1 MKGVSLFGAIFCGM
15 AAAVCMS
22 SGNYGLT
29 IVNVLL
35 CGVNCMNFQLFG
47 E

>member
-1 MKGVSLFGAIFCGM
+1 MKGVFLFGAIFCGM

-22 SGNYGLT
+22 SGNYNLAIT
-29 IVNVLL
+29 NVLL
-35 CGVNCMNFQLFG
+35 CGLNCMNFQLFG